1 MLAIFKIT
9 QGIVQTIMSNAGIG
23 GATQTVL
30 PQEMITAIES
40 CGFFQSIPLW
50 AVTLIRRTISNNII
64 ICNDFICLW
73 KIF

>member
-9 QGIVQTIMSNAGIG
+9 QGVVTTIMQTAGLG

-40 CGFFQSIPLW
+40 CGFFESIPLW
-50 AVTLIRRTISNNII
+50 AVTLIRRTFSNSII
-64 ICNDFICLW
+64 IYFNSNSIW